1 MSGRLK
7 QWFGKS
13 PEAAVSFVICLLLFS
28 PEAFA
33 DDLVVTYTTPDGDPV
48 INKMHSWILHV
59 ENDAGLEIEGAM
71 IEVDGGMPKHNHG
84 LPTIPRVTEELGG
97 GDYKLD
103 GMRFHMSGYWEIVVT
118 ITTDNGT
125 SKVIIPLQL

>member
-1 MSGRLK
+1 
-7 QWFGKS
+7 
-13 PEAAVSFVICLLLFS
+13 
-28 PEAFA
+28 
-33 DDLVVTYTTPDGDPV
+33 
-48 INKMHSWILHV
+48 MHSWILHV

-71 IEVDGGMPKHNHG
+71 IDVDGGMPKHNHG